1 MLLPGFIFLGF
12 AAGAVLTGA
21 LIGFGVL
28 DGASFPLMLA
38 VFAGASAVSWA
49 GLRYGV
55 GVRRGQVKI
64 WDRDINE

>member
-1 MLLPGFIFLGF
+1 M
-12 AAGAVLTGA
+12 LTGA

-28 DGASFPLMLA
+28 DGASFPLTLA
-38 VFAGASAVSWA
+38 VFAGISAVAWA
-49 GLRYGV
+49 ALRYGV